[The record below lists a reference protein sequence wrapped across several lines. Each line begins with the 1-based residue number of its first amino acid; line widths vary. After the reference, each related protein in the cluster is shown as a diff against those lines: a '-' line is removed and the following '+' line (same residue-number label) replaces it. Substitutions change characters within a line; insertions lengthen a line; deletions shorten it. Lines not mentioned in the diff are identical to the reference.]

1 MTFGLSV
8 RCSSSWKC
16 LRTILSIL
24 FFSPL
29 VTGEGLGEAALTLIF
44 WFSWNLL
51 LGLAHSLA

>member
-1 MTFGLSV
+1 MSENHPVHLV
-8 RCSSSWKC
+8 
-16 LRTILSIL
+16 L
-24 FFSPL
+24 FQLETPAFLPL